1 VNPVLRTS
9 STNFGDGNERTLIV
23 YDDGTLELWHEP
35 DADSVGQTGNAL
47 APAHRPRCC
56 TSWPSG
62 SRTPTSASAWES
74 LARKATRSVGSGNVL
89 VGGSQVVAFSFDEST
104 DVLLCD
110 NRDAECAED
119 PSAARSASAA
129 TRRR

>member
-47 APAHRPRCC
+47 APAD
-56 TSWPSG
+56 PS
-62 SRTPTSASAWES
+62 TA
-74 LARKATRSVGSGNVL
+74 LL
-89 VGGSQVVAFSFDEST
+89 YVVAVGLQDADFGLRLGVAGEEGYQ
-104 DVLLCD
+104 VGRIRERACRRQPGRRLLF
-110 NRDAECAED
+110 R
-119 PSAARSASAA
+119 
-129 TRRR
+129 